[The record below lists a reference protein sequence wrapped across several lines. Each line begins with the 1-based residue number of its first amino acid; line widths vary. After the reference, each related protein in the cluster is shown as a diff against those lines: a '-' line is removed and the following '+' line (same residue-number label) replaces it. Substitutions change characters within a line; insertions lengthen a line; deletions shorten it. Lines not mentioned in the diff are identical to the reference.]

1 MMKPSKEAVRRYE
14 QQQQVRKSRN
24 KLESKRQKAILDYMN
39 GLGWPCKFYLS
50 RNACG
55 EADLHGSYCGYYL
68 AIEVKRPG
76 QQLTPLQES
85 EGRGVR
91 ETGGFSFRAES
102 VKDVK
107 KQLVW
112 INKVVEGRR
121 L

>member
-1 MMKPSKEAVRRYE
+1 MKPSPQAIKQYE
-14 QQQQVRKSRN
+14 KQQQVRRNRN

-39 GLGWPCKFYLS
+39 ALPGCKFYLS
-50 RNACG
+50 RNTCG
-55 EADLHGSYCGYYL
+55 EADAHGSFRGYYM

-85 EGRGVR
+85 EGRGIR
-91 ETGGFSFRAES
+91 ETEGFSFRAES
-102 VKDVK
+102 VEDVK

-112 INKVVEGRR
+112 INKVVEGRQ